1 MNGEKPKMK
10 PWKDIAEDCRND
22 LLVMEQTME
31 ITRAILTEAESH
43 IKDK

>member
-10 PWKDIAEDCRND
+10 PWKDVAEDCRND